1 MPADLSNTAASE
13 LWSLTFALT
22 KLVCG
27 LLRSDKMARKVSTGT
42 MTDFSDDDDVVFFP
56 SFSACAGCGDEI
68 KSGQALLALDK
79 QWHLWCFKCTQC
91 GCMLAGEYMGK
102 EGRPYCER
110 DYQQLFGV
118 KCAGC
123 LTYITGKVLQL
134 SVEAVLQDDGSFSEA
149 GEKHYHPHCAKCAKC
164 GLMFGEG
171 EEMYLQDNQ
180 IWHPDCSKAAHANGV
195 KDQQIAEKLGNK
207 SPPYRAKY
215 PKSSPRCPQYILQ
228 TPPKSPLK
236 LRRQVPT
243 APMLKQ
249 KNSPAPKNRMYM
261 GSYLNK
267 PQGMQ
272 RASGDPKDPKQKH
285 FHTPESAFSYRY
297 RPRVIERDES
307 EDKKKTAKLD
317 DDIVQATRYPSG
329 FRPQPDFPSRIE
341 RDDWPGPP
349 SPAATAVKARSTE
362 VSREDIIRSMRMPAG
377 SPSVGSRGDSCS
389 PPTSPFRE
397 ASSPWLSSPVPY
409 EPAPLS
415 QGFIASLQRFPSGKS
430 PTETDDVFWPPQE
443 AEDEEDVFL
452 KNVIKQ
458 QRFPSATGPEDSEY
472 ENSYSMGRKT
482 LGSVYSPSTSVG
494 RLRRST
500 SPLEDLDRR
509 REQEH
514 KKVVEECQS
523 GLGKMILKDMKPADI
538 GDMDP
543 RSASRVPAADH
554 EPPFKPR
561 YDSPVDASPSR
572 TYVSPMEENADMS
585 PRQPNYAPPGGYL
598 EAQKKASTLPSASR
612 PGMYSSSPVRS
623 REVSGSD
630 LGSLQR
636 SKGQSLPDMGPPKVN
651 SGTVRVQSPVL
662 HKGTGTPDSGDRTHR
677 RCHRKV
683 GSQGWQAALGRSCPK
698 QCSCPGNSL
707 DCGNRGLRAVPKG
720 IPRNTERIQLLNN
733 QISTIEKGA
742 FQDLVSLERLRLNG
756 NVLKSLPD
764 LLFSNMPRIYRLCCR
779 SQWVQPPTSGYTDYQ
794 GNQRT
799 ALNQQ
804 INRNS
809 NSNAPPLEPA
819 LWTVLCDE
827 DVRILENRKICL
839 RICIEQHPKSILSL
853 TWKTEENEDTALPL
867 LLVDTTGCDLW
878 EMDVP
883 SDQSKGN
890 KGEADLTRTHV
901 ERLIQSGVCQ
911 EDIAV
916 ISPYNLQVE
925 LLRQHLSCKY
935 PRLEIKSVDGFQG
948 REKEAVVIS
957 LVRSNEN
964 REVGFLAEDRRIN
977 VAITRARRHLAIIC
991 DSETV
996 SHHKFLS
1003 SLMDYMSTHGEVR
1016 SAHQYSNDSEVT
1028 VSADYSNVPVN
1039 VHRKQAPKE
1048 TSGSTQTKGAD
1059 TCTTEKDD
1067 VTAEVKQE
1075 PQPSEDVGP
1084 LEKKEESD
1092 ESKTGTLLQNQQAVD
1107 GTQKA
1112 NNPTIE
1118 QDGSQQISESVGGT
1132 KPKRKRNR
1140 NRNKNKFSQEN
1151 IPNDN
1156 TEVNQKQTI
1165 TTEKEQTETLA
1176 SNFATCEHCGK
1187 ELPKPNLELHTMH
1200 CRRVAELK
1208 GKLQAANAPREK
1220 VQAPPKQ
1227 ASSRQENKRR
1237 PKSGKKKQGGRNLDE
1252 KEDGNDDF
1260 DAMLARV
1267 VKEDHSCH
1275 YERCKNSVA
1284 TVGQF
1289 CTYCRK
1295 LYCLSHHMPEVH
1307 GCGEDAHMEAR
1318 ARLSKVIM
1326 NIEYNTVQGF
1336 FQKKIARGS
1345 TAINPYHPVGEIRFS
1360 LPECAF

>member
-1 MPADLSNTAASE
+1 MEDLMSEAQKPKITCYTCRQPCAGEVLRVQDKHFHITCFVCRVCRRQLATDGFFVKDGMYYCTRDYQEMFGTKCHGCGDYVEGEVVTALGKTYHQKCFVCSRCRQPFPPGDRVTFNGRDCLCKFCITPNAGPNRGMPA
-13 LWSLTFALT
+13 
-22 KLVCG
+22 
-27 LLRSDKMARKVSTGT
+27 ST
-42 MTDFSDDDDVVFFP
+42 
-56 SFSACAGCGDEI
+56 ACAGCGDEI

-195 KDQQIAEKLGNK
+195 KDQ
-207 SPPYRAKY
+207 
-215 PKSSPRCPQYILQ
+215 
-228 TPPKSPLK
+228 
-236 LRRQVPT
+236 
-243 APMLKQ
+243 
-249 KNSPAPKNRMYM
+249 NSPAPKNRMYM

-285 FHTPESAFSYRY
+285 FHTP
-297 RPRVIERDES
+297 DES

-389 PPTSPFRE
+389 PPTSPFRD

-443 AEDEEDVFL
+443 AEDEEDIFL

-458 QRFPSATGPEDSEY
+458 QRFPSASGPEDSEY

-482 LGSVYSPSTSVG
+482 LGSVYSPSTSVGKSVGRVDVIKMQRTPAARPKTPEDLLPVEKDDWPAPHADFYYG

-612 PGMYSSSPVRS
+612 PGMRGADHGSSPDLPDFEATYTSTTFISLQKKPHTTENGLTNGLSGPYWDNEAPGALHSKSSESSLDRSSAYSSSPVRS

-636 SKGQSLPDMGPPKVN
+636 SKGQSLPDMGPPKIY
-651 SGTVRVQSPVL
+651 PV
-662 HKGTGTPDSGDRTHR
+662 
-677 RCHRKV
+677 
-683 GSQGWQAALGRSCPK
+683 
-698 QCSCPGNSL
+698 
-707 DCGNRGLRAVPKG
+707 
-720 IPRNTERIQLLNN
+720 
-733 QISTIEKGA
+733 
-742 FQDLVSLERLRLNG
+742 
-756 NVLKSLPD
+756 
-764 LLFSNMPRIYRLCCR
+764 
-779 SQWVQPPTSGYTDYQ
+779 
-794 GNQRT
+794 
-799 ALNQQ
+799 
-804 INRNS
+804 
-809 NSNAPPLEPA
+809 
-819 LWTVLCDE
+819 
-827 DVRILENRKICL
+827 
-839 RICIEQHPKSILSL
+839 
-853 TWKTEENEDTALPL
+853 
-867 LLVDTTGCDLW
+867 
-878 EMDVP
+878 
-883 SDQSKGN
+883 
-890 KGEADLTRTHV
+890 
-901 ERLIQSGVCQ
+901 
-911 EDIAV
+911 
-916 ISPYNLQVE
+916 VE
-925 LLRQHLSCKY
+925 LLTTNYKLPPDVDRSK
-935 PRLEIKSVDGFQG
+935 LE
-948 REKEAVVIS
+948 
-957 LVRSNEN
+957 N
-964 REVGFLAEDRRIN
+964 
-977 VAITRARRHLAIIC
+977 H
-991 DSETV
+991 
-996 SHHKFLS
+996 
-1003 SLMDYMSTHGEVR
+1003 MSD
-1016 SAHQYSNDSEVT
+1016 A
-1028 VSADYSNVPVN
+1028 
-1039 VHRKQAPKE
+1039 
-1048 TSGSTQTKGAD
+1048 
-1059 TCTTEKDD
+1059 
-1067 VTAEVKQE
+1067 
-1075 PQPSEDVGP
+1075 
-1084 LEKKEESD
+1084 
-1092 ESKTGTLLQNQQAVD
+1092 
-1107 GTQKA
+1107 
-1112 NNPTIE
+1112 
-1118 QDGSQQISESVGGT
+1118 
-1132 KPKRKRNR
+1132 
-1140 NRNKNKFSQEN
+1140 
-1151 IPNDN
+1151 
-1156 TEVNQKQTI
+1156 
-1165 TTEKEQTETLA
+1165 
-1176 SNFATCEHCGK
+1176 
-1187 ELPKPNLELHTMH
+1187 
-1200 CRRVAELK
+1200 
-1208 GKLQAANAPREK
+1208 
-1220 VQAPPKQ
+1220 
-1227 ASSRQENKRR
+1227 
-1237 PKSGKKKQGGRNLDE
+1237 
-1252 KEDGNDDF
+1252 DF
-1260 DAMLARV
+1260 DAVFHMSRDEFSRLAAWRRTEL
-1267 VKEDHSCH
+1267 KK
-1275 YERCKNSVA
+1275 R
-1284 TVGQF
+1284 
-1289 CTYCRK
+1289 
-1295 LYCLSHHMPEVH
+1295 
-1307 GCGEDAHMEAR
+1307 AH
-1318 ARLSKVIM
+1318 L
-1326 NIEYNTVQGF
+1326 F
-1336 FQKKIARGS
+1336 
-1345 TAINPYHPVGEIRFS
+1345 
-1360 LPECAF
+1360 

>member
-1 MPADLSNTAASE
+1 MEDLMSEAQKPKITCYTCRQPCAGEVLRVQDKHFHITCFVCRVCRRQLATDGFFVKDGMYYCTRDYQEMFGTKCHGCGDYVEGEVVTALGKTYHQKCFVCSRCRQPFPPGDRVTFNGRDCLCKFCITPNAGPNRGMPA
-13 LWSLTFALT
+13 
-22 KLVCG
+22 
-27 LLRSDKMARKVSTGT
+27 ST
-42 MTDFSDDDDVVFFP
+42 
-56 SFSACAGCGDEI
+56 ACAGCGDEI

-195 KDQQIAEKLGNK
+195 KDQYWRHQD
-207 SPPYRAKY
+207 YRVPKQNYY
-215 PKSSPRCPQYILQ
+215 PI
-228 TPPKSPLK
+228 
-236 LRRQVPT
+236 
-243 APMLKQ
+243 

-297 RPRVIERDES
+297 RPRVIERDTLSFPTVVYSQSAYFDES

-389 PPTSPFRE
+389 PPTSPFRD

-443 AEDEEDVFL
+443 AEDEEDIFL

-458 QRFPSATGPEDSEY
+458 QRFPSASGPEDSEY

-482 LGSVYSPSTSVG
+482 LGSVYSPSTSVGKSVGRVDVIKMQRTPAARPKTPEDLLPVEKDDWPAPHADFYYG

-612 PGMYSSSPVRS
+612 PGMRGADHGSSPDLPDFEATYTSTTFISLQKKPHTTENGLTNGLSGPYWDNEAPGALHSKSSESSLDRSSAYSSSPVRS

-636 SKGQSLPDMGPPKVN
+636 SKGQSLPDMGPPKIY
-651 SGTVRVQSPVL
+651 PV
-662 HKGTGTPDSGDRTHR
+662 
-677 RCHRKV
+677 
-683 GSQGWQAALGRSCPK
+683 
-698 QCSCPGNSL
+698 
-707 DCGNRGLRAVPKG
+707 
-720 IPRNTERIQLLNN
+720 
-733 QISTIEKGA
+733 
-742 FQDLVSLERLRLNG
+742 
-756 NVLKSLPD
+756 
-764 LLFSNMPRIYRLCCR
+764 
-779 SQWVQPPTSGYTDYQ
+779 
-794 GNQRT
+794 
-799 ALNQQ
+799 
-804 INRNS
+804 
-809 NSNAPPLEPA
+809 
-819 LWTVLCDE
+819 
-827 DVRILENRKICL
+827 
-839 RICIEQHPKSILSL
+839 
-853 TWKTEENEDTALPL
+853 
-867 LLVDTTGCDLW
+867 
-878 EMDVP
+878 
-883 SDQSKGN
+883 
-890 KGEADLTRTHV
+890 
-901 ERLIQSGVCQ
+901 
-911 EDIAV
+911 
-916 ISPYNLQVE
+916 VE
-925 LLRQHLSCKY
+925 LLTTNYKLPPDVDRSK
-935 PRLEIKSVDGFQG
+935 LE
-948 REKEAVVIS
+948 
-957 LVRSNEN
+957 N
-964 REVGFLAEDRRIN
+964 
-977 VAITRARRHLAIIC
+977 H
-991 DSETV
+991 
-996 SHHKFLS
+996 
-1003 SLMDYMSTHGEVR
+1003 MSD
-1016 SAHQYSNDSEVT
+1016 A
-1028 VSADYSNVPVN
+1028 
-1039 VHRKQAPKE
+1039 
-1048 TSGSTQTKGAD
+1048 
-1059 TCTTEKDD
+1059 
-1067 VTAEVKQE
+1067 
-1075 PQPSEDVGP
+1075 
-1084 LEKKEESD
+1084 
-1092 ESKTGTLLQNQQAVD
+1092 
-1107 GTQKA
+1107 
-1112 NNPTIE
+1112 
-1118 QDGSQQISESVGGT
+1118 
-1132 KPKRKRNR
+1132 
-1140 NRNKNKFSQEN
+1140 
-1151 IPNDN
+1151 
-1156 TEVNQKQTI
+1156 
-1165 TTEKEQTETLA
+1165 
-1176 SNFATCEHCGK
+1176 
-1187 ELPKPNLELHTMH
+1187 
-1200 CRRVAELK
+1200 
-1208 GKLQAANAPREK
+1208 
-1220 VQAPPKQ
+1220 
-1227 ASSRQENKRR
+1227 
-1237 PKSGKKKQGGRNLDE
+1237 
-1252 KEDGNDDF
+1252 DF
-1260 DAMLARV
+1260 DAVFHMSRDEFSRLAAWRRTEL
-1267 VKEDHSCH
+1267 KK
-1275 YERCKNSVA
+1275 R
-1284 TVGQF
+1284 
-1289 CTYCRK
+1289 
-1295 LYCLSHHMPEVH
+1295 
-1307 GCGEDAHMEAR
+1307 AH
-1318 ARLSKVIM
+1318 L
-1326 NIEYNTVQGF
+1326 F
-1336 FQKKIARGS
+1336 
-1345 TAINPYHPVGEIRFS
+1345 
-1360 LPECAF
+1360 

>member
-1 MPADLSNTAASE
+1 MEDLMSEAQKPKITCYTCRQPCAGEVLRVQDKHFHITCFVCRVCRRQLATDGFFVKDGMYYCTRDYQEMFGTKCHGCGDYVEGEVVTALGKTYHQKCFVCSRCRQPFPPGDRVTFNGRDCLCKFCITPNAGPNRGMPA
-13 LWSLTFALT
+13 
-22 KLVCG
+22 
-27 LLRSDKMARKVSTGT
+27 ST
-42 MTDFSDDDDVVFFP
+42 
-56 SFSACAGCGDEI
+56 ACAGCGDEI

-195 KDQQIAEKLGNK
+195 KDQYWRHQDYRVPKQNYYPIKQIAEKLGNK

-349 SPAATAVKARSTE
+349 SPAAT
-362 VSREDIIRSMRMPAG
+362 DI
-377 SPSVGSRGDSCS
+377 
-389 PPTSPFRE
+389 
-397 ASSPWLSSPVPY
+397 
-409 EPAPLS
+409 
-415 QGFIASLQRFPSGKS
+415 
-430 PTETDDVFWPPQE
+430 
-443 AEDEEDVFL
+443 FL

-458 QRFPSATGPEDSEY
+458 QRFPSASGPEDSEY

-482 LGSVYSPSTSVG
+482 LGSVYSPSTSVGKSVGRVDVIKMQRTPAARPKTPEDLLPVEKDDWPAPHADFYYG

-612 PGMYSSSPVRS
+612 PGMRGADHGSSPDLPDFEATYTSTTFISLQKKPHTTENGLTNGLSGPYWDNEAPGALHSKSSESSLDRSSAYSSSPVRS

-636 SKGQSLPDMGPPKVN
+636 SKGQSLPDMGPPKIY
-651 SGTVRVQSPVL
+651 PV
-662 HKGTGTPDSGDRTHR
+662 
-677 RCHRKV
+677 
-683 GSQGWQAALGRSCPK
+683 
-698 QCSCPGNSL
+698 
-707 DCGNRGLRAVPKG
+707 
-720 IPRNTERIQLLNN
+720 
-733 QISTIEKGA
+733 
-742 FQDLVSLERLRLNG
+742 
-756 NVLKSLPD
+756 
-764 LLFSNMPRIYRLCCR
+764 
-779 SQWVQPPTSGYTDYQ
+779 
-794 GNQRT
+794 
-799 ALNQQ
+799 
-804 INRNS
+804 
-809 NSNAPPLEPA
+809 
-819 LWTVLCDE
+819 
-827 DVRILENRKICL
+827 
-839 RICIEQHPKSILSL
+839 
-853 TWKTEENEDTALPL
+853 
-867 LLVDTTGCDLW
+867 
-878 EMDVP
+878 
-883 SDQSKGN
+883 
-890 KGEADLTRTHV
+890 
-901 ERLIQSGVCQ
+901 
-911 EDIAV
+911 
-916 ISPYNLQVE
+916 VE
-925 LLRQHLSCKY
+925 LLTTNYKLPPDVDRSK
-935 PRLEIKSVDGFQG
+935 LE
-948 REKEAVVIS
+948 
-957 LVRSNEN
+957 N
-964 REVGFLAEDRRIN
+964 
-977 VAITRARRHLAIIC
+977 H
-991 DSETV
+991 
-996 SHHKFLS
+996 
-1003 SLMDYMSTHGEVR
+1003 MSD
-1016 SAHQYSNDSEVT
+1016 A
-1028 VSADYSNVPVN
+1028 
-1039 VHRKQAPKE
+1039 
-1048 TSGSTQTKGAD
+1048 
-1059 TCTTEKDD
+1059 
-1067 VTAEVKQE
+1067 
-1075 PQPSEDVGP
+1075 
-1084 LEKKEESD
+1084 
-1092 ESKTGTLLQNQQAVD
+1092 
-1107 GTQKA
+1107 
-1112 NNPTIE
+1112 
-1118 QDGSQQISESVGGT
+1118 
-1132 KPKRKRNR
+1132 
-1140 NRNKNKFSQEN
+1140 
-1151 IPNDN
+1151 
-1156 TEVNQKQTI
+1156 
-1165 TTEKEQTETLA
+1165 
-1176 SNFATCEHCGK
+1176 
-1187 ELPKPNLELHTMH
+1187 
-1200 CRRVAELK
+1200 
-1208 GKLQAANAPREK
+1208 
-1220 VQAPPKQ
+1220 
-1227 ASSRQENKRR
+1227 
-1237 PKSGKKKQGGRNLDE
+1237 
-1252 KEDGNDDF
+1252 DF
-1260 DAMLARV
+1260 DAVFHMSRDEFSRLAAWRRTEL
-1267 VKEDHSCH
+1267 KK
-1275 YERCKNSVA
+1275 R
-1284 TVGQF
+1284 
-1289 CTYCRK
+1289 
-1295 LYCLSHHMPEVH
+1295 
-1307 GCGEDAHMEAR
+1307 AH
-1318 ARLSKVIM
+1318 L
-1326 NIEYNTVQGF
+1326 F
-1336 FQKKIARGS
+1336 
-1345 TAINPYHPVGEIRFS
+1345 
-1360 LPECAF
+1360 

>member
-1 MPADLSNTAASE
+1 MEDLMSEAQKPKITCYTCRQPCAGEVLRVQDKHFHITCFVCRVCRRQLATDGFFVKDGMYYCTRDYQEMFGTKCHGCGDYVEGEVVTALGKTYHQKCFVCSRCRQPFPPGDRVTFNGRDCLCKFCITPNAGPNRGMPA
-13 LWSLTFALT
+13 
-22 KLVCG
+22 
-27 LLRSDKMARKVSTGT
+27 ST
-42 MTDFSDDDDVVFFP
+42 
-56 SFSACAGCGDEI
+56 ACAGCGDEI

-195 KDQQIAEKLGNK
+195 KDQYWRHQDYRVPKQNYYPIKQIAEKLGNK

-297 RPRVIERDES
+297 RPRVIERDTLSFPTVVYSQSAYFDES

-349 SPAATAVKARSTE
+349 SPAAT
-362 VSREDIIRSMRMPAG
+362 DI
-377 SPSVGSRGDSCS
+377 
-389 PPTSPFRE
+389 
-397 ASSPWLSSPVPY
+397 
-409 EPAPLS
+409 
-415 QGFIASLQRFPSGKS
+415 
-430 PTETDDVFWPPQE
+430 
-443 AEDEEDVFL
+443 FL

-482 LGSVYSPSTSVG
+482 LGSVYSPSTSVGKSVGRVDVIKMQRTPAARPKTPEDLLPVEKDDWPAPHADFYYG

-612 PGMYSSSPVRS
+612 PGMRGADHGSSPDLPDFEATYTSTTFISLQKKPHTTENGLTNGLSGPYWDNEAPGALHSKSSESSLDRSSAYSSSPVRS

-636 SKGQSLPDMGPPKVN
+636 SKGQSLPDMGPPKIY
-651 SGTVRVQSPVL
+651 PV
-662 HKGTGTPDSGDRTHR
+662 
-677 RCHRKV
+677 
-683 GSQGWQAALGRSCPK
+683 
-698 QCSCPGNSL
+698 
-707 DCGNRGLRAVPKG
+707 
-720 IPRNTERIQLLNN
+720 
-733 QISTIEKGA
+733 
-742 FQDLVSLERLRLNG
+742 
-756 NVLKSLPD
+756 
-764 LLFSNMPRIYRLCCR
+764 
-779 SQWVQPPTSGYTDYQ
+779 
-794 GNQRT
+794 
-799 ALNQQ
+799 
-804 INRNS
+804 
-809 NSNAPPLEPA
+809 
-819 LWTVLCDE
+819 
-827 DVRILENRKICL
+827 
-839 RICIEQHPKSILSL
+839 
-853 TWKTEENEDTALPL
+853 
-867 LLVDTTGCDLW
+867 
-878 EMDVP
+878 
-883 SDQSKGN
+883 
-890 KGEADLTRTHV
+890 
-901 ERLIQSGVCQ
+901 
-911 EDIAV
+911 
-916 ISPYNLQVE
+916 VE
-925 LLRQHLSCKY
+925 LLTTNYKLPPDVDRSK
-935 PRLEIKSVDGFQG
+935 LE
-948 REKEAVVIS
+948 
-957 LVRSNEN
+957 N
-964 REVGFLAEDRRIN
+964 
-977 VAITRARRHLAIIC
+977 H
-991 DSETV
+991 
-996 SHHKFLS
+996 
-1003 SLMDYMSTHGEVR
+1003 MSD
-1016 SAHQYSNDSEVT
+1016 A
-1028 VSADYSNVPVN
+1028 
-1039 VHRKQAPKE
+1039 
-1048 TSGSTQTKGAD
+1048 
-1059 TCTTEKDD
+1059 
-1067 VTAEVKQE
+1067 
-1075 PQPSEDVGP
+1075 
-1084 LEKKEESD
+1084 
-1092 ESKTGTLLQNQQAVD
+1092 
-1107 GTQKA
+1107 
-1112 NNPTIE
+1112 
-1118 QDGSQQISESVGGT
+1118 
-1132 KPKRKRNR
+1132 
-1140 NRNKNKFSQEN
+1140 
-1151 IPNDN
+1151 
-1156 TEVNQKQTI
+1156 
-1165 TTEKEQTETLA
+1165 
-1176 SNFATCEHCGK
+1176 
-1187 ELPKPNLELHTMH
+1187 
-1200 CRRVAELK
+1200 
-1208 GKLQAANAPREK
+1208 
-1220 VQAPPKQ
+1220 
-1227 ASSRQENKRR
+1227 
-1237 PKSGKKKQGGRNLDE
+1237 
-1252 KEDGNDDF
+1252 DF
-1260 DAMLARV
+1260 DAVFHMSRDEFSRLAAWRRTEL
-1267 VKEDHSCH
+1267 KK
-1275 YERCKNSVA
+1275 R
-1284 TVGQF
+1284 
-1289 CTYCRK
+1289 
-1295 LYCLSHHMPEVH
+1295 
-1307 GCGEDAHMEAR
+1307 AH
-1318 ARLSKVIM
+1318 L
-1326 NIEYNTVQGF
+1326 F
-1336 FQKKIARGS
+1336 
-1345 TAINPYHPVGEIRFS
+1345 
-1360 LPECAF
+1360 